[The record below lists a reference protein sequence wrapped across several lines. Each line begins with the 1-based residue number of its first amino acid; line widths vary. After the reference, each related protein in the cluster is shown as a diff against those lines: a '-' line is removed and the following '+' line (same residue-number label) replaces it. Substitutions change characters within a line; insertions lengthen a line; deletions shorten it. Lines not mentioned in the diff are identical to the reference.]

1 MRLKILSVIA
11 AASLAAACAA
21 TPGGGAGSADSAA
34 SASAPAPASASYAPG
49 SQQDLA
55 VNVGDRVHFAFDKYD
70 LTDQT
75 RKVLQNQAAWLA
87 TNSGTKVIIEGHC
100 DERGTREYNL
110 ALGERR
116 ANAVSSYLMAQGVA
130 KDRIQTISYGK
141 ERPEDPASNERAW
154 AKNRRSV
161 TVIK

>member
-1 MRLKILSVIA
+1 MRLKILSVIV
-11 AASLAAACAA
+11 AASFAAACAA
-21 TPGGGAGSADSAA
+21 APGGETA
-34 SASAPAPASASYAPG
+34 STESEAISGPAYEAG

-55 VNVGDRVHFAFDKYD
+55 VNVGDRVHFAYDKYD
-70 LTDQT
+70 LTDQARET
-75 RKVLQNQAAWLA
+75 LQQQAAWLA
-87 TNSGTKVIIEGHC
+87 TYSGAKIIVEGHC

-116 ANAVSSYLMAQGVA
+116 ATAAANYLMAQGVA
-130 KDRIQTISYGK
+130 KDRIQIISYGK